1 MASKVTVA
9 EIKARIAAS
18 ADTLALDLLPAD
30 SFARH
35 AYETKPYPILK
46 RENSAA
52 NADKADCQK
61 WGLTAEE
68 WAEQMAVA
76 RIAMAHD
83 MKLDLLKEGF
93 F

>member
-9 EIKARIAAS
+9 EIRARIAA
-18 ADTLALDLLPAD
+18 DPDVLALDLLPTD
-30 SFARH
+30 SFARY
-35 AYETKPYPILK
+35 AYENKPYPILK

-52 NADKADCQK
+52 DADRADCEK
-61 WGLTAEE
+61 WGLTADE
-68 WAEQMAVA
+68 WAEQMAAA